1 MRRFLYQTE
10 LWVRRHGTQ
19 NCAQDHETL
28 SFFYN
33 THEITTDN
41 RKKRISEALQN
52 ISPEMLL
59 NGVRKDTF
67 LFRIW

>member
-1 MRRFLYQTE
+1 MGSKTWNAE
-10 LWVRRHGTQ
+10 LRPGSRNTK
-19 NCAQDHETL
+19 
-28 SFFYN
+28 FFYN